1 MNNNEIKERVES
13 YREELLNRLGK
24 LVSINSEEGKAKEGM
39 PFGEGPAKALN
50 TALDML
56 KEDGFEVKNLDNYAG
71 YAQMGTGK
79 KLIGVIGHL
88 DVVPADKNDGWNTEP
103 YEMVEKD
110 GNVYGRGVAD
120 DKGAVVA
127 SMIAFKVLKDM
138 NVPMNKRVRLIMGTN
153 EETGSKCLEH
163 YVKVEGHVDYGF
175 TPDGDFPEIYGEKG
189 IIHGHYTCQNT
200 NLIAIEGGAAKNIVP
215 GKVTAKVKSNT
226 YNMDTLKNVI
236 EENGCGLVVTSE
248 NGVDTLVVTGKPAH
262 ASLPELGINAISFLF
277 EGLKEAGF
285 VDPVTDFYCNHFG
298 TGTDGDKLGIKLEDK
313 YGKLTL
319 NCGVISMKDGVVEGT
334 IDIRFPVTMHVE
346 DVCKLIDKNSKD
358 ENGEIAI
365 DVKSEPLFV
374 DPESPLAKS
383 LYNAYKDVT
392 NDTVNK
398 PMTIGGGT
406 YAKEINNTI
415 AFGCAFPGTDYKI
428 HDANE
433 WVPVNELL
441 LQAEIYVHGILNLL
455 AIED

>member
-1 MNNNEIKERVES
+1 
-13 YREELLNRLGK
+13 
-24 LVSINSEEGKAKEGM
+24 
-39 PFGEGPAKALN
+39 
-50 TALDML
+50 
-56 KEDGFEVKNLDNYAG
+56 
-71 YAQMGTGK
+71 
-79 KLIGVIGHL
+79 
-88 DVVPADKNDGWNTEP
+88 
-103 YEMVEKD
+103 
-110 GNVYGRGVAD
+110 
-120 DKGAVVA
+120 
-127 SMIAFKVLKDM
+127 
-138 NVPMNKRVRLIMGTN
+138 
-153 EETGSKCLEH
+153 
-163 YVKVEGHVDYGF
+163 
-175 TPDGDFPEIYGEKG
+175 
-189 IIHGHYTCQNT
+189 
-200 NLIAIEGGAAKNIVP
+200 
-215 GKVTAKVKSNT
+215 
-226 YNMDTLKNVI
+226 
-236 EENGCGLVVTSE
+236 
-248 NGVDTLVVTGKPAH
+248 
-262 ASLPELGINAISFLF
+262 
-277 EGLKEAGF
+277 
-285 VDPVTDFYCNHFG
+285 
-298 TGTDGDKLGIKLEDK
+298 
-313 YGKLTL
+313 
-319 NCGVISMKDGVVEGT
+319 MKDGVVEGT